1 MDETEVTLQE
11 MMACRERRAYLQREL
26 LGRYG
31 APLVSFTMNIPGP
44 VKTDKAI
51 RKAFDIGK
59 EELLSRLSGFEVND
73 LQEVHSKTG
82 DELLLSVKADAGTLK
97 DITTEIEEETRFG
110 RLFDMDV
117 MDATGEKLSRPVFRK
132 CLICGAQA
140 QECARSRK
148 HSVQELQEKVRE
160 ILSPLS

>member
-11 MMACRERRAYLQREL
+11 MMACRERRADLQREL
-26 LGRYG
+26 LERYST
-31 APLVSFTMNIPGP
+31 PVVSFTMNIPGP
-44 VKTDKAI
+44 VKTDREI
-51 RKAFDIGK
+51 RKAFSIGK
-59 EELLSRLSGFEVND
+59 EELLSHLMGFEVND
-73 LQEVHSKTG
+73 MREVHYKTG
-82 DELLLSVKADAGTLK
+82 DELLLSVKADARALK
-97 DITTEIEEETRFG
+97 EITTEIEEETRFG

-117 MDATGEKLSRPVFRK
+117 LDVTGEKLSRPVFRK

-160 ILSPLS
+160 ILTPLS

>member
-1 MDETEVTLQE
+1 
-11 MMACRERRAYLQREL
+11 
-26 LGRYG
+26 
-31 APLVSFTMNIPGP
+31 MNIPGP

-73 LQEVHSKTG
+73 LWEVRSKTG
-82 DELLLSVKADAGTLK
+82 DEILLSVKADARVLK
-97 DITTEIEEETRFG
+97 DMTTEIEEETRFG
-110 RLFDMDV
+110 RLFEMDV
-117 MDATGEKLSRPVFRK
+117 LNVTGEKLSRPVFRK
-132 CLICGAQA
+132 CLICGTQA
-140 QECARSRK
+140 QEYARSRK